1 MKPFRISHPA
11 SAEFADAV
19 RWYEQKRTGLGAE
32 FFDAV
37 TQAIEVIRG
46 RPDIGTR
53 AGRTRSWLL
62 SRFPYQ
68 VIYRVRTKTSTPSQL
83 RTQADDQAIGR
94 VDRDGFVRLTAWRSA
109 APRGV
114 GCNALLGRLISVA

>member
-19 RWYEQKRTGLGAE
+19 RWYEQKRKGLGAE

-37 TQAIEVIRG
+37 TQAIELIHTRSE
-46 RPDIGTR
+46 IGAA

-62 SRFPYQ
+62 SRFPYR
-68 VIYRVRTKTSTPSQL
+68 VIYRVR
-83 RTQADDQAIGR
+83 DEDIYVVAIAHTRRRPGY
-94 VDRDGFVRLTAWRSA
+94 WKN
-109 APRGV
+109 RG
-114 GCNALLGRLISVA
+114 

>member
-37 TQAIEVIRG
+37 TQAVELVRS
-46 RPDIGTR
+46 RPAIGTA

-62 SRFPYQ
+62 SRFPYR
-68 VIYRVRTKTSTPSQL
+68 VIYRVRDEDIYIVAIAHTSRRPGY
-83 RTQADDQAIGR
+83 RKN
-94 VDRDGFVRLTAWRSA
+94 
-109 APRGV
+109 RG
-114 GCNALLGRLISVA
+114 